1 MSPHFLK
8 LCMAYHT
15 CRGSPYQLKHV
26 LRAAACHTVCAGSL
40 EVASPTCIRMASS
53 QGPRSW
59 TFDHIAGPETSQE
72 AFFAGAENLPY
83 LSFV

>member
-1 MSPHFLK
+1 MVS
-8 LCMAYHT
+8 
-15 CRGSPYQLKHV
+15 S
-26 LRAAACHTVCAGSL
+26 ACV
-40 EVASPTCIRMASS
+40 RMASN

-83 LSFV
+83 LSFSSLAGMRILGTAGDIEALWAL